1 MMLMRDTMH
10 QIDLGVIISFFKAI
24 LRKYYECVEKQ
35 LNIPGKAAKKLTARL
50 QRMLKKYT
58 TSTGHSMSGK
68 HNCLLPVTYAVSSVF
83 SQLSDKNKTSRHLR
97 ATDYRH
103 LLLVSPFILDNLFRD
118 ELKAYNKDCQPSQP
132 EVIDPS
138 AELIAVANTFLSW
151 YKLYRRITP
160 AKTLHDVATLQKL
173 SHR

>member
-1 MMLMRDTMH
+1 MLDTVH
-10 QIDLGVIISFFKAI
+10 QMDLGVIISFFKAI

-50 QRMLKKYT
+50 QMMLKKYAKE
-58 TSTGHSMSGK
+58 GHTMSGK

-83 SQLSDKNKTSRHLR
+83 LQLSAKNKTSGHLR

-103 LLLVSPFILDNLFRD
+103 LLLLLPFILGNLFRD
-118 ELKAYNKDCQPSQP
+118 KVMDYNRQP

-138 AELIAVANTFLSW
+138 VERVAAWQL
-151 YKLYRRITP
+151 P
-160 AKTLHDVATLQKL
+160 TLFCHGTSFIVA
-173 SHR
+173 